1 MNTRPIRSVRPLL
14 LTLVAAAPLAA
25 LAISPGAGCAS
36 KPATGTEE
44 TEVIRTKD
52 GVAVIESYQINA
64 TVTAVDAAN
73 RKLTIKTA
81 DGGSSTVK
89 AGKYVNVGAFKP
101 GDKVS
106 ATVCDEMALYLRRDG
121 APPSTGEADA
131 VAVAAGNTERDV
143 FMADTV
149 QVTARVTA
157 INPATRAVTLQF
169 ANGTTRTIKVGSKVD
184 LGNIAVGND
193 VVARVTEAMMVA
205 AQRPQ

>member
-1 MNTRPIRSVRPLL
+1 MNIIRVRVSRPA
-14 LTLVAAAPLAA
+14 TVAFLAAMPLAA
-25 LAISPGAGCAS
+25 MAVVPLTGCAS

-44 TEVIRTKD
+44 VDVIRTKD
-52 GVAVIESYQINA
+52 GVAVIETYQINA

-73 RKLTIKTA
+73 RKLTIRTA
-81 DGGSSTVK
+81 NGGTSTVK
-89 AGKYVNVGAFKP
+89 AGKFVDMSTFKP

-131 VAVAAGNTERDV
+131 VAVAASSAERDV

-157 INPATRAVTLQF
+157 IDTAARAVTLQF
-169 ANGTTRTIKVGSKVD
+169 ANGTTRTIKVGKSVN
-184 LGNIAVGND
+184 LANIAVGND
-193 VVARVTEAMMVA
+193 VVARVTEAMMVTS
-205 AQRPQ
+205 QRPQ